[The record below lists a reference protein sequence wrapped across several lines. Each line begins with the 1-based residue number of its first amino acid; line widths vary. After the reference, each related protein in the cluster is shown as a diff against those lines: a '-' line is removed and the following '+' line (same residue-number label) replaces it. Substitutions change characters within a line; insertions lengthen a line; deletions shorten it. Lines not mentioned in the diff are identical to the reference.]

1 VSAKNPAST
10 ISVNWSDLPKEQ
22 PRPGVTRCAVG
33 TDDVM
38 VVRNECEPGMELRP
52 HAHDF
57 PQLALFVQG
66 TGIFHV
72 GAERHDV
79 GVGSVI
85 VVPAGVE
92 HYLEPTGHEPVVN
105 IDVFAPARSD
115 YQHLVEWMAS
125 AGGRGLGVGT
135 R

>member
-1 VSAKNPAST
+1 MSANYRTSA

-22 PRPGVTRCAVG
+22 PRPGVTRSAVG
-33 TDDVM
+33 TNDVM
-38 VVRNECEPGMELRP
+38 VVMNECEPGMELRP

-57 PQLALFVQG
+57 PQLALFFQG

-72 GAERHDV
+72 GAERYDV

-92 HYLEPTGHEPVVN
+92 HYLEPTGRHPVVN
-105 IDVFAPARSD
+105 LDVFAPVRSD
-115 YQHLVEWMAS
+115 YKHLLEWMAPDDGGA
-125 AGGRGLGVGT
+125 AGGE
-135 R
+135 